1 VKRPL
6 SPGQPAA
13 DEVRREVTEV
23 IGVQMADEDLVQELV
38 GDIEARDARRGA
50 RASVE
55 EELVAIAQLEKPA
68 RSRL

>member
-1 VKRPL
+1 
-6 SPGQPAA
+6 
-13 DEVRREVTEV
+13 V

-55 EELVAIAQLEKPA
+55 EELVAIAQLEPVPQEINRISSGA
-68 RSRL
+68 SASVPG